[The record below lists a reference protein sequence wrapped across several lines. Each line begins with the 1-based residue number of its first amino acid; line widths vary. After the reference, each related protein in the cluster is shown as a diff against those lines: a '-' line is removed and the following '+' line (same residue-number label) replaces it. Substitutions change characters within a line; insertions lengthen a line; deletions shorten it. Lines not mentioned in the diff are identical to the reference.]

1 MEPCAQHRQT
11 AVTVHASFAARWGW
25 LSKPD
30 RSAVNGAG
38 LWQMRQ
44 AVLKKKKKEKKGRNK
59 RTGAGTAF
67 IRLCEVSSRCNIGYS
82 CVRVTQLHFRSNL
95 LFQHAADICNFTFLQ
110 TVQPSLA
117 ACRRY
122 IYVISLFYRLYTQS
136 NLLSPHAADIYVI
149 SPFLQTVHS
158 V

>member
-1 MEPCAQHRQT
+1 
-11 AVTVHASFAARWGW
+11 
-25 LSKPD
+25 
-30 RSAVNGAG
+30 
-38 LWQMRQ
+38 MRQ
-44 AVLKKKKKEKKGRNK
+44 AVLKKKKKKKRGRNK
-59 RTGAGTAF
+59 RTGSGTAF

-117 ACRRY
+117 TCRRY
-122 IYVISLFYRLYTQS
+122 IYVISLFYRLYTQSNLLSPHAADIYVISLFYRLYTQS